1 VDAVTIGYG
10 LTCILGAAFVRGYS
24 GFGFSLLAITALSLR
39 LAPAEIVP
47 SIFLMEIAASLHL
60 LPSIWRDIHWRTIG
74 VLLVGYTVA
83 VPFGVWLLAS
93 MPQAPM
99 KVALG
104 LAVLLST
111 LLLMRGFALKRMPGT
126 AATVATGGASGLLNG
141 AFGIGGPPVILFF
154 FSSPAGELKKN
165 RITGGASGLLNGAF
179 GIGGPPVILF
189 FFSSPAGEAIGRA
202 SVIAFFLATDAIGLV
217 FLAREGLVTQQS
229 FLRALIFLPALIA
242 GIWLGAHS
250 FKHSDQASF
259 RRWVLRLLAV
269 LAALT
274 LAQGVAGVL

>member
-1 VDAVTIGYG
+1 MDAVTIGYG

-154 FSSPAGELKKN
+154 FSSPAGE
-165 RITGGASGLLNGAF
+165 
-179 GIGGPPVILF
+179 
-189 FFSSPAGEAIGRA
+189 AIGRA

>member
-1 VDAVTIGYG
+1 MDAVTIGYG
-10 LTCILGAAFVRGYS
+10 LACILGAAFVRGYS

-99 KVALG
+99 KIALG
-104 LAVLLST
+104 LAVLIST

-126 AATVATGGASGLLNG
+126 AATVTTGA
-141 AFGIGGPPVILFF
+141 
-154 FSSPAGELKKN
+154 
-165 RITGGASGLLNGAF
+165 ASGLLNGAF

-217 FLAREGLVTQQS
+217 FLAREGLVTQDS
-229 FLRALIFLPALIA
+229 FLRALIFLPALVA

>member
-1 VDAVTIGYG
+1 MDAVTIAYG
-10 LTCILGAAFVRGYS
+10 LVFILGAAFVRGYS

-60 LPSIWRDIHWRTIG
+60 LPSIWREVHWRAIG
-74 VLLVGYTVA
+74 VLLIGYTVA

-104 LAVLLST
+104 LAVLAST

-126 AATVATGGASGLLNG
+126 AATLATGGASGLLNG

-154 FSSPAGELKKN
+154 FSSPAGD
-165 RITGGASGLLNGAF
+165 
-179 GIGGPPVILF
+179 
-189 FFSSPAGEAIGRA
+189 AIGRA

-217 FLAREGLVTQQS
+217 FLAREGLVTEDS
-229 FLRALIFLPALIA
+229 LVRALLFLPALVA

-250 FKHSDQASF
+250 FKRSDQGSF

-274 LAQGVAGVL
+274 LVQGVAGLA

>member
-10 LTCILGAAFVRGYS
+10 LVCILVAAFVRGYS

-60 LPSIWRDIHWRTIG
+60 LPSIWREIHWRAIG

-83 VPFGVWLLAS
+83 VPLGVWLLAS

-104 LAVLLST
+104 VFVLASA
-111 LLLMRGFALKRMPGT
+111 LLLMRGFALKRMPGP
-126 AATVATGGASGLLNG
+126 AATVATGG
-141 AFGIGGPPVILFF
+141 V
-154 FSSPAGELKKN
+154 
-165 RITGGASGLLNGAF
+165 SGLLNGAF

-202 SVIAFFLATDAIGLV
+202 SIIAFFLATDAIGLL
-217 FLAREGLVTQQS
+217 FLAREGLVTQES
-229 FLRALIFLPALIA
+229 LLRALIFLPALVA

-250 FKHSDQASF
+250 FKRSDPAAF
-259 RRWVLRLLAV
+259 RRWVLRLLAL
-269 LAALT
+269 LAVLT
-274 LAQGVAGVL
+274 LAQGVAGVV

>member
-1 VDAVTIGYG
+1 MDAVTIAYG
-10 LTCILGAAFVRGYS
+10 LVCILGAAFVRGYS

-60 LPSIWRDIHWRTIG
+60 LPSIWREVHWRAIG
-74 VLLVGYTVA
+74 VLLIGYTVA

-104 LAVLLST
+104 LAVLAST

-126 AATVATGGASGLLNG
+126 AATLATGGASGLLNG

-154 FSSPAGELKKN
+154 FSSPAGD
-165 RITGGASGLLNGAF
+165 
-179 GIGGPPVILF
+179 
-189 FFSSPAGEAIGRA
+189 AIGRA

-217 FLAREGLVTQQS
+217 FLAREGLVTEDS
-229 FLRALIFLPALIA
+229 LVRALLFLPALVA

-250 FKHSDQASF
+250 FKRSDQGSF

-274 LAQGVAGVL
+274 LVQGVAGLA